1 MAVVQVDS
9 PAPEAVLQEIA
20 RLPEIQEVRGIRL

>member
-9 PAPEAVLQEIA
+9 PAPEEVLQEIA
-20 RLPEIQEVRGIRL
+20 QLPEIEEVRGIRL